1 MNVNLLLLL
10 AYSEHV
16 CLCVNAGYYHIPSNS
31 QFSVKLL
38 LNQPVS
44 NLVCHIEPHWQ
55 KKYISFSK
63 SKRNGNL
70 RKMVVTISHQEKR
83 VKPSRVISHLVY
95 FTMAPMPSQYCSYI
109 LQERLHVVRSM
120 LCSSLKR
127 GKDQFSMQMTGQRL
141 GTLNFVTVS

>member
-1 MNVNLLLLL
+1 
-10 AYSEHV
+10 
-16 CLCVNAGYYHIPSNS
+16 
-31 QFSVKLL
+31 
-38 LNQPVS
+38 
-44 NLVCHIEPHWQ
+44 
-55 KKYISFSK
+55 
-63 SKRNGNL
+63 
-70 RKMVVTISHQEKR
+70 MVVTISHQEKR

-109 LQERLHVVRSM
+109 LQERLHVVRNM